1 MRTLERLFG
10 LSERRT
16 TVGTELMGGLTT
28 FMVMAYIIFVNPAI
42 LSFSGVKAL
51 EGQGPPFAPTLA
63 FLVYFALPWLRP
75 LFAV

>member
-16 TVGTELMGGLTT
+16 TVGTELMGGLAT
-28 FMVMAYIIFVNPAI
+28 FMMM
-42 LSFSGVKAL
+42 
-51 EGQGPPFAPTLA
+51 A